1 MDCRV
6 YHQHETRSGA
16 SLATVLETSVPT
28 FAIDPFGQID
38 DRQQGYLKLRG
49 PVLKREQGEAQYRFI
64 KEEGGNRY
72 VSLSDSKPEL
82 VKALEVEDDF
92 LFDPTV
98 SHTDIG
104 TFDDDYSIGSIYPDE
119 WESVDRNAERRGP
132 LSVLRITAHYGLL
145 LVPTYVE
152 GMGDVFER
160 IGLLELR
167 ETQSPGFFYENST
180 IATVI
185 IV

>member
-6 YHQHETRSGA
+6 YHQQPGA
-16 SLATVLETSVPT
+16 LLVTVLETSVPT
-28 FAIDPFGQID
+28 FAIDPFGQVD

-49 PVLKREQGEAQYRFI
+49 SVLKREQGEAHYRFT

-72 VSLSDSKPEL
+72 VSLSGSEAEP
-82 VKALEVEDDF
+82 VKIPEVEDDS

-104 TFDDDYSIGSIYPDE
+104 VFDNDYSIGSIYPDE
-119 WESVDRNAERRGP
+119 WESIDRNAEQRGP

-152 GMGDVFER
+152 GMGDVLER